1 MQPDIDAFEMGIQIR
16 RGPWPRLGDRHAT
29 RGGQPSGGGQPED
42 PATDARGQAIVVG
55 AQDDGPHRQ
64 FGWHLETIAA
74 PPPPDEC
81 ADGPVAPEYSDDS
94 CDEAVVMLNV
104 YPMQQGM
111 RAGTSAV

>member
-16 RGPWPRLGDRHAT
+16 RGPWLRLGDRHAP

-81 ADGPVAPEYSDDS
+81 ADRSEEHTSELQSLTRISY
-94 CDEAVVMLNV
+94 AVFCLK
-104 YPMQQGM
+104 
-111 RAGTSAV
+111 